1 MKPARLRLVVTAV
14 LFFGWI
20 GYLIFLVVES
30 RQSPTGKPIVLSRP
44 QLLVSDF
51 DFIGVVKDDGS
62 EVEVTEVIY
71 PRSEAHWQGEK
82 ITVTNLGQ
90 CKRRPHAFEKSDDVK
105 PDLAGPGRYIL
116 PLRKALGGPNSF
128 EVVPTPPSPSGSNLR
143 PGPPRI
149 YPLTKETRAQLE
161 QIHKPE

>member
-14 LFFGWI
+14 LFIGWI

-51 DFIGVVKDDGS
+51 DFIGYVEDAESKVK
-62 EVEVTEVIY
+62 VTEVIY
-71 PRSEAHWQGEK
+71 PRSEQEWRDQK

-105 PDLAGPGRYIL
+105 PDLTGPGLYIL
-116 PLRKALGGPNSF
+116 PLRKASGGPSVF
-128 EVVPTPPSPSGSNLR
+128 EVVLTPPSPSGSNLR